1 MNFSSMSTIT
11 ELKAK
16 FTSVWLSALLDQAPP
31 VFSDLSLV
39 NFVLLVL
46 WLFGAL
52 LFVWNFFFLMLVFS
66 LSSFIFMSLFL
77 FCISIIWFRSATEN
91 ICTRCTVIFTLA

>member
-1 MNFSSMSTIT
+1 MSTIT

-16 FTSVWLSALLDQAPP
+16 FTSVWLSALLNQGSS

-46 WLFGAL
+46 LLFGG
-52 LFVWNFFFLMLVFS
+52 
-66 LSSFIFMSLFL
+66 FL
-77 FCISIIWFRSATEN
+77 FGWGFSSDVSSVTVFLYFHIFISS
-91 ICTRCTVIFTLA
+91 L